1 MNKSQSAGMYIVLAI
16 VVLVFVS
23 SVFMAGPTTSTREL
37 SYSSFVEK
45 LASNEFKKVEKGND
59 FLIAIP
65 AQQEETTITE
75 QSPFGT
81 IEKKAPQVQY
91 KVLTPD
97 DPDLMKKLEAANVEI
112 TVKKPS
118 ESSQLLGILGSLLL
132 PLLFIIFLIVLMSFS
147 WKCNT
152 T

>member
-23 SVFMAGPTTSTREL
+23 SVFMAGPTTSTSEL

-45 LASNEFKKVEKGND
+45 LANNEFKKVEKADD

-65 AQQEETTITE
+65 AKQEETTTTE
-75 QSPFGT
+75 QGPFGP
-81 IEKKAPQVQY
+81 IERKVPQVQY
-91 KVLTPD
+91 KVLTPN
-97 DPDLMKKLEAANVEI
+97 DPDLMKKLESANVEI
-112 TVKKPS
+112 SVKKPA

-132 PLLFIIFLIVLMSFS
+132 PLF
-147 WKCNT
+147 
-152 T
+152 